1 MQEAPNQDS
10 HALQQRNCW
19 SSPVRVFTP
28 YAFSVLTA
36 VLGITFTLVLTH
48 KSPLIPTSALSAQT
62 GVKPR
67 LVPPTSLKTFQDIL
81 SQGNQPQKKEDV
93 LAPGSLYPTNLSL
106 DYTPVPLASHQ
117 LHSQKRP
124 WTLNTPSWHVGNFGT
139 QRQAARKH
147 PSEQQSHS
155 TSLPQVSSELALVS
169 EVALKLSHSLQ
180 NHLPHGVAKAIPHA
194 QLPQGESATQVIETQ
209 PIQNQQEASATQ
221 RLELTLSDVVI
232 LTLEN
237 NRPIKRA
244 YLERIAQRQ
253 DLAVAE
259 DKFVPNFTPTVS
271 IAIAQFGSNGITT
284 SNSDISAGT
293 RISVRIPTGGELS
306 FGWTVNND
314 STLDSNNDFL
324 GTTDNDS
331 FSQNLQLSFNQPLL
345 RGAGINVNTASIEI
359 ARLTEK
365 SNILALKST
374 LIDTITNAIL
384 GYHELLRTQERL
396 KIEQRA
402 LELAQEI
409 LEVNRVLVEAG
420 RLAPVDIVQSEA
432 AVANRQVSLLA
443 AQNNLAS
450 TKLALLDILDL
461 GRDTDVSAESITAKP
476 TSVDSN
482 KLRQLAFENRSDYL
496 RSKLNR
502 EIAQRELLLAED
514 NRRWDLNLIT
524 SLNNTIDQTTEV
536 RSGLRLSHEFGDLT
550 REQRFQRARIN
561 LLQSENTLEDLNDSI
576 EIQVIDRIRDVNLRL
591 SQVELARQAT
601 ELAERQLEIEREKQ
615 RLGRGSGI
623 FELVRL
629 QDDFAQAKN
638 VELDATINYLNAL
651 IRLDQTLGTTLDT
664 WQVTI
669 EEE

>member
-1 MQEAPNQDS
+1 MPI
-10 HALQQRNCW
+10 
-19 SSPVRVFTP
+19 RVFTP

-36 VLGITFTLVLTH
+36 VLGTTFTFALTH
-48 KSPLIPTSALSAQT
+48 KSSLIPTSALSAKT
-62 GVKPR
+62 AVKPTI
-67 LVPPTSLKTFQDIL
+67 VPPTPLKTFQDIL

-93 LAPGSLYPTNLSL
+93 LAPESLYPTNLSL
-106 DYTPVPLASHQ
+106 DYTPAPLASHQ
-117 LHSQKRP
+117 LHSQKRRS
-124 WTLNTPSWHVGNFGT
+124 LNTPSWRVADLGT
-139 QRQAARKH
+139 QRQAAKKH
-147 PSEQQSHS
+147 SPEQQSHF
-155 TSLPQVSSELALVS
+155 TSLPQVSSELALFS
-169 EVALKLSHSLQ
+169 EVALKLSQSLQ

-194 QLPQGESATQVIETQ
+194 QLPQGKSATQVIETQ
-209 PIQNQQEASATQ
+209 PIKNQQEAASATR

-237 NRPIKRA
+237 NRPIKSA

-271 IAIAQFGSNGITT
+271 IAITQFGSNGITT

-496 RSKLNR
+496 RAKLNR

-536 RSGLRLSHEFGDLT
+536 RSGLRLSHEFGDLR

>member
-1 MQEAPNQDS
+1 M
-10 HALQQRNCW
+10 
-19 SSPVRVFTP
+19 
-28 YAFSVLTA
+28 FSVLSA
-36 VLGITFTLVLTH
+36 VLGTAFTLTLTH
-48 KSPLIPTSALSAQT
+48 KPLLVSTAALSAKT
-62 GVKPR
+62 AVKPKIIP
-67 LVPPTSLKTFQDIL
+67 LTPLETVQDIL
-81 SQGNQPQKKEDV
+81 SQGNQPHKKEDV
-93 LAPGSLYPTNLSL
+93 LTLESLYPTNCSL
-106 DYTPVPLASHQ
+106 DYALAPLASHQ
-117 LHSQKRP
+117 LHIQKRR
-124 WTLNTPSWHVGNFGT
+124 WTLNTPSWCLGDLGR
-139 QRQAARKH
+139 QRQAAREH
-147 PSEQQSHS
+147 LPEPQSYP
-155 TSLPQVSSELALVS
+155 TSLPQVPSELALFS
-169 EVALKLSHSLQ
+169 EVALKLTQSPQ
-180 NHLPHGVAKAIPHA
+180 NHLVHSVAKATS
-194 QLPQGESATQVIETQ
+194 QGRLPQGKSATQVIERQ
-209 PIQNQQEASATQ
+209 PIQNQQEVVSATR
-221 RLELTLSDVVI
+221 RLKLTLSDVVV
-232 LTLEN
+232 LALEN
-237 NRPIKRA
+237 NRLIKSA

-253 DLAVAE
+253 DLEVAQ
-259 DKFVPNFTPTVS
+259 DKFAPNFTPTVS
-271 IAIAQFGSNGITT
+271 IAIAQFGSNVITT

-314 STLDSNNDFL
+314 STRDSNNDFL
-324 GTTDNDS
+324 GTIDNDS

-365 SNILALKST
+365 SNILALKLT

-409 LEVNRVLVEAG
+409 LEVNRVLVKAD

-450 TKLALLDILDL
+450 TKFALLDILDI
-461 GRDTDVSAESITAKP
+461 GRDTDVSAEPFTAKP
-476 TSVDSN
+476 TSLDSN
-482 KLRQLAFENRSDYL
+482 KLRQLAFENRPDYL
-496 RSKLNR
+496 QSQLNR

-524 SLNNTIDQTTEV
+524 SLNNIIDETTEV
-536 RSGLRLSHEFGDLT
+536 SAGLRLSHEFGDLT
-550 REQRFQRARIN
+550 REQRFQRSRVN
-561 LLQSENTLEDLNDSI
+561 LLQAENTLEDLNDSI
-576 EIQVIDRIRDVNLRL
+576 EIQVTNRIRDVNLRL

-629 QDDFAQAKN
+629 QDDLVQAKN
-638 VELDATINYLNAL
+638 VELDATIDYLNAFT
-651 IRLDQTLGTTLDT
+651 RLNQTLGTTLDI